1 MVFEKYE
8 MTILTHNH
16 MTRKSTLLILAF
28 IFSFNWVSAQ
38 QDAMYTKYMFN
49 SLAFNPAFAGS
60 PEYMSIRLLYREQ
73 WWGIEGAPTSQSF
86 SIHSPVKERVGLGI
100 NVGNDKIGASSSTY
114 ANVSYAYRIP
124 FGKGKLSI
132 GLQAGFM
139 NWRADW
145 NQLKFKDPVQTDQ
158 AFENMTPNH
167 WLPNIGSGLF
177 YYAPK
182 FYVGFSVPNIL
193 QNDLRKDIPENS
205 QIWAMQYRHFYF
217 TAGAAFQVKGPA
229 LIFKPSILIK
239 TVGLLGNFTGDPSSA
254 TNIGAPT
261 QFDLDLS
268 LLFYEALWV
277 GVSLRSA
284 FEAKQFGGNSSFDSA
299 DIWVSYYLANGVRI
313 GAAYDYT
320 LTQLQSFAK
329 GSFELMLGYDFSY
342 KTKHINTPRY
352 F

>member
-1 MVFEKYE
+1 
-8 MTILTHNH
+8 
-16 MTRKSTLLILAF
+16 MTRKTTLLLLASILA
-28 IFSFNWVSAQ
+28 INCSLAQ

-60 PEYMSIRLLYREQ
+60 PEYMSIRVLYREQ

-86 SIHSPVKERVGLGI
+86 SIHSPVKERVGMGL
-100 NVGNDKIGASSSTY
+100 NVGNDKIGASGSTY
-114 ANVSYAYRIP
+114 ANLSYAYKIP
-124 FGKGKLSI
+124 FGKGKLSM

-145 NQLKFKDPVQTDQ
+145 NKLKFKDPVQQDQ
-158 AFENMTPNH
+158 AFENMTPNR
-167 WLPNIGSGLF
+167 WLPNIGTGVF

-182 FYVGFSVPNIL
+182 FYVGFSVPNLL
-193 QNDLRKDIPENS
+193 QNDLRKDIPEDA

-217 TAGAAFQVKGPA
+217 TTGAALEVKGPA
-229 LIFKPSILIK
+229 IIFKPSLLIK
-239 TVGLLGNFTGDPSSA
+239 TVGLLGRFTGDPSNS
-254 TNIGAPT
+254 TSVGAPA

-277 GVSLRSA
+277 GVSFRSA
-284 FEAKQFGGNSSFDSA
+284 FAAKEFGGNSSFDSA
-299 DIWVSYYLANGVRI
+299 DIWVAYYLANGVRI

-342 KTKHINTPRY
+342 KTKMVNTPRY